1 MIAARVRE
9 LRESHK
15 RGDAGFTLVEMLIS
29 MLLFAILIAIVG
41 TAVVAASKAST
52 SNRQY
57 NDINAEARTALNRMT
72 RELRQAQAIVA
83 VTNPYGSA
91 ATSYNAT
98 QPTSVTFDVD
108 FNCDGVIEPDSADP
122 EELTYTYSP
131 SAQRLTLTAAGQST
145 PVLAANV
152 TGFKLSFFSRV
163 YRLGA
168 YGLDTNNDGVISWE
182 ELDADPSG
190 KYGNGNHVLD
200 PLELG
205 YIDSVT
211 IELTVLKGTHQQ
223 YYQTQVDLRNRPY

>member
-1 MIAARVRE
+1 MIARQVRR
-9 LRESHK
+9 LRERHE
-15 RGDAGFTLVEMLIS
+15 RDDAGFTLVEMLIA
-29 MLLFAILIAIVG
+29 MLLFSILIAIVG
-41 TAVVAASKAST
+41 TAVAGASKASS

-83 VTNPYGSA
+83 ATNPYGSS
-91 ATSYNAT
+91 ATSYNAA
-98 QPTSVTFDVD
+98 QPTSLTFDVD
-108 FNCDGVIEPDSADP
+108 FNGDGVIQPDNADP
-122 EELTYTYSP
+122 EELTYTYNP

-145 PVLAANV
+145 PVLASNV
-152 TGFKLSFFSRV
+152 TAFKLSFFSRV

-168 YGLDTNNDGVISWE
+168 YGLDTNSDGIISWE

-200 PLELG
+200 PLELN

-211 IELTVLKGTHQQ
+211 IDVTVLKGSHQQ
-223 YYQTQVDLRNRPY
+223 TYQTQVDLRNRPY